1 MSMKVLAFV
10 FMASMVA
17 FVWGDNEKY
26 AIAAKDSVPVFK
38 NDIHVPGETP
48 LFIIGK
54 QDRPLVISTGGKTY
68 EIQKNDL
75 IGWVDKEAVS
85 VSSAKTMVFDTA
97 NVLGY
102 LDNPTTL
109 YILDAN
115 NPTGQSIKLER
126 SFAVEILENVDRETV
141 ERQVAR

>member
-1 MSMKVLAFV
+1 MHIKMLAFV
-10 FMASMVA
+10 FVVSMIT

-26 AIAAKDSVPVFK
+26 VVAAKDSVPVFK
-38 NDIHVPGETP
+38 NENHAVGETP

-54 QDRPLVISTGGKTY
+54 QDRSLIIATGGKGY
-68 EIQKNDL
+68 EIQKNDVT
-75 IGWVDKEAVS
+75 GWVDKEAVS

-126 SFAVEILENVDRETV
+126 SFCL
-141 ERQVAR
+141 

>member
-1 MSMKVLAFV
+1 MKVAAFI
-10 FMASMVA
+10 FMASMA
-17 FVWGDNEKY
+17 TFVWGDNEKY
-26 AIAAKDSVPVFK
+26 AAAAKDSVPVFK
-38 NDIHVPGETP
+38 NENHAASESP

-54 QDRPLVISTGGKTY
+54 QDRPLIIATGSRTY
-68 EIQKNDL
+68 QIQKNDL

-109 YILDAN
+109 YILDAE
-115 NPTGQSIKLER
+115 NPNGQSIKLER
-126 SFAVEILENVDRETV
+126 SFANEILENVDRETV
-141 ERQVAR
+141 ERQVMK

>member
-1 MSMKVLAFV
+1 MPVKLLVLV
-10 FMASMVA
+10 FMVSMIS

-26 AIAAKDSVPVFK
+26 VIAAKDSIPVFK
-38 NDIHVPGETP
+38 NENHAANETP
-48 LFIIGK
+48 LFIIGR
-54 QDRPLVISTGGKTY
+54 QDRPLIIATGGKSY
-68 EIQKNDL
+68 EIQKNDVT
-75 IGWVDKEAVS
+75 GWVDKEAVS

-115 NPTGQSIKLER
+115 NPNGQSIKLER
-126 SFAVEILENVDRETV
+126 SFAYEILENVDRETV
-141 ERQVAR
+141 ERQITK

>member
-1 MSMKVLAFV
+1 MRVKMLAFV
-10 FMASMVA
+10 FAVSMIS

-26 AIAAKDSVPVFK
+26 AIAAKDSIPVFK
-38 NDIHVPGETP
+38 NESRASGEAP
-48 LFIIGK
+48 LFIIGR
-54 QDRPLVISTGGKTY
+54 QDRPLIIATGAKSY
-68 EIQKNDL
+68 EIQKSDAT
-75 IGWVDKEAVS
+75 GWVDKEAVS

-115 NPTGQSIKLER
+115 NPNGQSIKLER
-126 SFAVEILENVDRETV
+126 SFAYEILANVDRETV
-141 ERQVAR
+141 ERQVTK